1 MPLGAEPT
9 IEGWRELALYFHGR
23 VVQLEAERDGLPI
36 PPAEE
41 FTDAGWAAKWD
52 RVKAN
57 FPY

>member
-9 IEGWRELALYFHGR
+9 LEDWREMALHFHGR
-23 VVQLEAERDGLPI
+23 VVQLEAERDGKPV
-36 PPAEE
+36 PPDSE

-52 RVKAN
+52 RIKSN

>member
-9 IEGWRELALYFHGR
+9 IDDWREMALHLHMR

-36 PPAEE
+36 PPASE
-41 FTDAGWAAKWD
+41 FTDEAWAAKWD